1 MASVPDVTHARALLV
16 PHVNSF
22 TSSRAGLSRPCRGG
36 CPRPTSDARSR
47 RRGRG
52 SARAATRAAGS
63 RRARRCRSPYAP
75 VVPFQSKI
83 QEDPRRCKKMQE
95 DARRCKKMTE
105 DPRSISI
112 QTPNRDEL
120 NRTQSKRQ
128 NRVGG
133 SGVGWVRLERN
144 PDEPS
149 NWRMARVRVVARS
162 DGPSHPLSQ

>member
-1 MASVPDVTHARALLV
+1 
-16 PHVNSF
+16 
-22 TSSRAGLSRPCRGG
+22 
-36 CPRPTSDARSR
+36 
-47 RRGRG
+47 
-52 SARAATRAAGS
+52 
-63 RRARRCRSPYAP
+63 
-75 VVPFQSKI
+75 
-83 QEDPRRCKKMQE
+83 
-95 DARRCKKMTE
+95 MTE